1 MPDVTIQS
9 RMQHWLEFY
18 DLASARR
25 IVFLLRHSPDLR
37 LLNINNQADILREA
51 YPFFLQILSPNGIMN
66 NPRSRLPRSTG

>member
-51 YPFFLQILSPNGIMN
+51 YPFFFFCKFCRPMAL
-66 NPRSRLPRSTG
+66 